1 MSDEAPVIAIDGPA
15 ASGKGTLAIELCRRL
30 MWYRL
35 DSGLLY
41 RIVGYL
47 LRQNDVNLD
56 DQVALQDF
64 LLDSLT
70 IDVSWEDTTAH
81 NQSAVVS
88 IVIDVEGGEKV
99 RVKGEDVT
107 RTIRS
112 NEIAKLASHVA
123 AMEAVRSHL
132 IPVQRSFRHSPGLVA
147 DGRDMGT
154 VVFPDAVVKI
164 FLTANLAERARRR
177 QRQLHLDDS
186 SSLSKLEESLR
197 QRDHQDMERE
207 LAPLRPALDAIH
219 LDSSELTIDQMTER
233 AIEICR
239 VHSIA

>member
-1 MSDEAPVIAIDGPA
+1 MSDKVPVVAIDGPA
-15 ASGKGTLAIELCRRL
+15 ASGKGTLAMELCRQL

-41 RIVGYL
+41 RIVGYM
-47 LRQNDVNLD
+47 LRENDVSLE
-56 DQVALQDF
+56 DQVALEDF

-70 IDVSWEDTTAH
+70 IDVSWEDTTAQ

-88 IVIDVEGGEKV
+88 IAVDIEGGEKV
-99 RVKGEDVT
+99 RVSGVDVT

-112 NEIAKLASHVA
+112 NEIAKLASRVA
-123 AMEAVRSHL
+123 TMEAVRSCL
-132 IPVQRSFRHSPGLVA
+132 IPVQRSFRHAPGLVA

-177 QRQLHLDDS
+177 QRQLSLDDK
-186 SSLSKLEESLR
+186 SLAKLEDSLR
-197 QRDHQDMERE
+197 QRDQQDMERE

-219 LDSSELTIDQMTER
+219 LDSSELTIDQMTQR

-239 VHSIA
+239 HHSIA